1 MSYYLRKV
9 QVSHSSS
16 IQVWKIEHDV
26 AVHIGVSNPEST
38 PGCYFKANPGET
50 IWDAI
55 RRTTP
60 WFAPDGKCP
69 FHRTKLRPGEYYP
82 RMARPIDQHPDEA
95 PGWSPG
101 ARSVANVIAVARG
114 QLTALTRQL
123 EHICRTVHPS
133 KETFE
138 VFGHD
143 IRNLLI
149 LACTE
154 VESHLRGIL
163 VANGMSKKSFSIRD
177 YIRLVEP
184 MKLDEYGVDFPSYP
198 WLPPIKPFIE
208 WRSKDGQI
216 HGLNWY
222 HAYNAVKHNREDE
235 FGRATLRHAFEA
247 VTACA
252 IMMAAQFGLPEGLGQ
267 RSELQAFFHVS
278 AIPAWPL
285 SEVYIYPY
293 GERSGDWIP
302 VQFDLSSKSA

>member
-1 MSYYLRKV
+1 M
-9 QVSHSSS
+9 HNSS

-26 AVHIGVSNPEST
+26 AVRIGVSNPERT

-50 IWDAI
+50 IWDEI
-55 RRTTP
+55 RRKTP

-69 FHRTKLRPGEYYP
+69 FYRSKLRPGEYYP

-101 ARSVANVIAVARG
+101 ARSVAGVIAVARG

-123 EHICRTVHPS
+123 ERICRTVHPTD
-133 KETFE
+133 ETFE

-154 VESHLRGIL
+154 VESHLRGVL
-163 VANGMSKKSFSIRD
+163 VANDMPGKRFTIRD
-177 YIRLVEP
+177 YVRLVEP

-198 WLPPIKPFIE
+198 WLAPIKPFGE
-208 WRSKDGQI
+208 WRGKGRLI
-216 HGLNWY
+216 HGLKWY
-222 HAYNAVKHNREDE
+222 DAYNAVKHNREDE
-235 FGRATLRHAFEA
+235 FRRATLRHAFEA

-267 RSELQAFFHVS
+267 QSELQAFFHVS
-278 AIPAWPL
+278 TIPAWPL

-293 GERSGDWIP
+293 GERPGDWVRVP
-302 VQFDLSSKSA
+302 FNLSSKPV